1 MNQLEQDPREVTLSD
16 LMYVIAMESREAQDN
31 MKMLC
36 SELRIPYPPVRIEP
50 VLCQFRQDGPGL
62 TAA

>member
-1 MNQLEQDPREVTLSD
+1 MNQLEQDPREVELSD
-16 LMYVIAMESREAQDN
+16 LMYVIGMESREAQDN

-50 VLCQFRQDGPGL
+50 VKVENE
-62 TAA
+62 